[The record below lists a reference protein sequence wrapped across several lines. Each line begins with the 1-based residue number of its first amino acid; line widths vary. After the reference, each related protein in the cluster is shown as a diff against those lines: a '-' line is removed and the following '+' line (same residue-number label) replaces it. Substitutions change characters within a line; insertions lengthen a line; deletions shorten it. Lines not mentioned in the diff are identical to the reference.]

1 VVVTHDWV
9 VMRRR
14 DIGIALIVVI
24 IWGVNFVAIDEG
36 LTRLPPLLFVAARF
50 TLTAFPAVFF
60 VPRPGVGWRTVVA
73 VGMFMCVGQ
82 FGLLFVGMSEGMPA
96 GLSSVVMQSQAL
108 FTVTIAAVLLGE
120 RPRPRQLLGLAIAAG
135 GLALIGVERGRDV
148 PVRALLL
155 LLAGAACWGAANV
168 VIRAVRP
175 ARPFS
180 LLVYSALV
188 APIPLMTLSLLIEGP
203 HRDWTAAHR
212 IDGTVVW
219 SLGYVVVL
227 ATVGGFGAWYW
238 LLSRYESS
246 LIAPFGLLVPVSG
259 LSSAWAILGERPTL
273 VQLAGSLVAVAGV
286 ALVVVT
292 RTQSRSRAGAVG
304 RRPLPA
310 GSRRVGVADGAEQRP
325 QLASGEHGPPR

>member
-1 VVVTHDWV
+1 
-9 VMRRR
+9 
-14 DIGIALIVVI
+14 
-24 IWGVNFVAIDEG
+24 
-36 LTRLPPLLFVAARF
+36 
-50 TLTAFPAVFF
+50 
-60 VPRPGVGWRTVVA
+60 
-73 VGMFMCVGQ
+73 
-82 FGLLFVGMSEGMPA
+82 
-96 GLSSVVMQSQAL
+96 MQSQAL

-273 VQLAGSLVAVAGV
+273 VQLAGSLVAIAGV

-310 GSRRVGVADGAEQRP
+310 ASRRVGVADGAEQRP